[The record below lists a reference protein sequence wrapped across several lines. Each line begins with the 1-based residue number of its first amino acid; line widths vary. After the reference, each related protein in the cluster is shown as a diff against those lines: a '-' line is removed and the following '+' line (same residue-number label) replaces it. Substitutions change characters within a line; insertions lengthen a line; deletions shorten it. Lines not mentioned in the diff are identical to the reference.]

1 MTNFSSLVIP
11 LARAE
16 VPATVLIMS
25 PPLVLFPTV
34 PPVEENT
41 QFDQADRS
49 CAPAG
54 GGYENCSLTAPA
66 ALFDF
71 RQSGPSKVWMYQ
83 RIFAMHAGTAKALLV
98 GGCDTYL

>member
-1 MTNFSSLVIP
+1 
-11 LARAE
+11 
-16 VPATVLIMS
+16 MS

-71 RQSGPSKVWMYQ
+71 RPSGSSKVWIYQ
-83 RIFAMHAGTAKALLV
+83 RFFALQPGNAKAIFIAR
-98 GGCDTYL
+98 